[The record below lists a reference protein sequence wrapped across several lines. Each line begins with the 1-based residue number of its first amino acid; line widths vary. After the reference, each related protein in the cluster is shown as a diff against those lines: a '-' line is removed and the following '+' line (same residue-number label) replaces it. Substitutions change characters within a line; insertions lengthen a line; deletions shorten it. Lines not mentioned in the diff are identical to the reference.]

1 MLNIKKWNYGNY
13 SSDNNGVHSL
23 AFQLGAVTVYFSYET
38 PVAFEAPGHGLVVR
52 ENDWGPT
59 TGKHLNWIDGG
70 NHKLRLPGSEFE
82 KQLQEVAGE
91 DPDFLVDSNP
101 LGLASKVSKLFE
113 VLDDG
118 KDPSSVNKWQKR
130 FFEAAAPG
138 LIFPDDW
145 EQLPEEVKK
154 ERLTAVTEAHMD
166 FYNSGGDVPD
176 LEDLTK

>member
-1 MLNIKKWNYGNY
+1 
-13 SSDNNGVHSL
+13 VHSL

-118 KDPSSVNKWQKR
+118 KDPASVNKWQKR

>member
-118 KDPSSVNKWQKR
+118 KDPASVNKWQKR

>member
-1 MLNIKKWNYGNY
+1 MLNIKKWNYGNRD
-13 SSDNNGVHSL
+13 SSSTNSL

-38 PVAFEAPGHGLVVR
+38 PVAFKASGHGLVVR
-52 ENDWGPT
+52 ENDWGNT

-101 LGLASKVSKLFE
+101 LGLASKVSKLCE

-118 KDPSSVNKWQKR
+118 KDPASVNKWQKK
-130 FFEAAAPG
+130 FFEAGVPG
-138 LIFPDDW
+138 ISFPDDW
-145 EQLPEEVKK
+145 DELPEEEK
-154 ERLTAVTEAHMD
+154 ERRLQGVIKEGLA
-166 FYNSGGDVPD
+166 
-176 LEDLTK
+176 K

>member
-13 SSDNNGVHSL
+13 SSNNYGAHSL

-52 ENDWGPT
+52 ENDWGNT

-70 NHKLRLPGSEFE
+70 NHKNRITGGKFKE
-82 KQLQEVAGE
+82 QLQEVAGE

-113 VLDDG
+113 VLDGG
-118 KDPSSVNKWQKR
+118 KDPASVNKWQKK
-130 FFEAAAPG
+130 FFEAGVPG
-138 LIFPDDW
+138 ISFPDDW
-145 EQLPEEVKK
+145 DELPEAEK
-154 ERLTAVTEAHMD
+154 ERRLQGVIKEGLA
-166 FYNSGGDVPD
+166 
-176 LEDLTK
+176 K